1 MKKKCPR
8 CRKMYSVNKDS
19 NHRPFCSEKC
29 QAIDLGDWFFEK
41 HKISRPII
49 AVSYT
54 HLRAHETS

>member
-19 NHRPFCSEKC
+19 NPRPFCSEKC

-49 AVSYT
+49 DEDDLSIDP
-54 HLRAHETS
+54 

>member
-8 CRKMYSVNKDS
+8 CRKIYSVNKDS

-41 HKISRPII
+41 HKISQPII
-49 AVSYT
+49 DEDDLSIDP
-54 HLRAHETS
+54 

>member
-8 CRKMYSVNKDS
+8 CRKMYSVNTDS

-49 AVSYT
+49 DEDDLSIDP
-54 HLRAHETS
+54 